1 MPGGAVL
8 MIRILEDSGTRCSVD
23 TVTNEQ
29 GEMLVECM
37 KKCGSVLCKQA
48 KRR

>member
-37 KKCGSVLCKQA
+37 KSVDLCFVNSA